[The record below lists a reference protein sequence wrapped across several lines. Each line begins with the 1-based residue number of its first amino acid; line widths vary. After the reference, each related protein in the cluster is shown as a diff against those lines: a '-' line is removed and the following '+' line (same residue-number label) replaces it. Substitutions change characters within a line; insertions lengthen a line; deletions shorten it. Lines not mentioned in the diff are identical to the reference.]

1 MFSAVGVDL
10 LVLVATS
17 LAFETTG
24 CSILPIGPG
33 AAFFAATGADGD
45 AFVVLVAAT
54 LVDGCA
60 VVAVFFAAGLT
71 AGFALVAGV
80 AAFFAV
86 FAAPDLAALGTLVF
100 ATVLVDF
107 TVLFAGDFLA
117 AGLAAD
123 FFAGFSDSV
132 NALTAFFAKV
142 FTADLAAVLAVF
154 LAAGFAAGLARDVVP
169 AIFFVLLADFATVA
183 FMVPCPSTN
192 LPHLDLVVPPRAI
205 QTLRI
210 MRTCTLQSSKPP

>member
-1 MFSAVGVDL
+1 M
-10 LVLVATS
+10 
-17 LAFETTG
+17 
-24 CSILPIGPG
+24 
-33 AAFFAATGADGD
+33 ATGADGD

-54 LVDGCA
+54 LAGVLA

-71 AGFALVAGV
+71 AGFALAAGV

-100 ATVLVDF
+100 AAVLVDF

-117 AGLAAD
+117 TGLAAD
-123 FFAGFSDSV
+123 FFAGVSDLV

-142 FTADLAAVLAVF
+142 FTADLAAGLAAF
-154 LAAGFAAGLARDVVP
+154 FATAFFAAGFAAGFARDVVP

-183 FMVPCPSTN
+183 FMVPCP
-192 LPHLDLVVPPRAI
+192 
-205 QTLRI
+205 
-210 MRTCTLQSSKPP
+210 